1 MYFFMCIFVLLYL
14 SVYLK
19 TIFFWQFRKKEQAP
33 VSKKDKMVNC
43 NLVADCISAPNMRYY
58 KDTQH

>member
-1 MYFFMCIFVLLYL
+1 MYFFMCIFCS
-14 SVYLK
+14 SVSICLFK
-19 TIFFWQFRKKEQAP
+19 NNFFWQFRKKEQAP